1 MFNLNLSLRRFDHGA
16 KPSHG
21 EEKPKYRIAA
31 GSLIL
36 SPDALA
42 KDERVKKQ
50 LDYLRKKRK
59 SHSHSEN

>member
-1 MFNLNLSLRRFDHGA
+1 MVNLNPLKRRFENGT
-16 KPSHG
+16 KPSHSQ
-21 EEKPKYRIAA
+21 EKPKYRIAA

-42 KDERVKKQ
+42 KDERVKQQ

-59 SHSHSEN
+59 SHSQPEN